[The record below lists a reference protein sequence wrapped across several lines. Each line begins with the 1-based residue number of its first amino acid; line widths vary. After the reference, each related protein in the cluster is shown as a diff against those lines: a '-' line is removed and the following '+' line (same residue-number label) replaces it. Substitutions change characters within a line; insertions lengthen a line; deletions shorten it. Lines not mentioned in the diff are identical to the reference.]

1 MRHSSTIVA
10 AATIILLAACGDD
23 TTGPAKSDAGGMSAR
38 IAGAAWSAMSIATD
52 TAPPS
57 LIIVRGTNATATLT
71 LVIPASQGLG
81 TQTVGSTTPIA
92 AGLII
97 ASQTWAA
104 SRTQGGAG
112 SITLTTAAPGHL
124 AGTFQFTLAH
134 EGASP
139 AEQQVTSGRFDVK
152 Y

>member
-10 AATIILLAACGDD
+10 AAAVVLLAACGDD
-23 TTGPAKSDAGGMSAR
+23 TTSPAKSDAGMSAR

-57 LIIVRGTNATATLT
+57 LIVVRGTNATATLT

-97 ASQTWAA
+97 GSQTWGA
-104 SRTQGGAG
+104 SRTQGGSG

-139 AEQQVTSGRFDVK
+139 AEQQVSSGRFDVT

>member
-10 AATIILLAACGDD
+10 AAALILLAACGDD
-23 TTGPAKSDAGGMSAR
+23 TTGPAKSDAGMSAR
-38 IAGAAWSAMSIATD
+38 IAGAAWSAMSIAID
-52 TAPPS
+52 SGPPS
-57 LIIVRGTNATATLT
+57 LIIVRGTNTTATLT
-71 LVIPASQGLG
+71 LVIPASQGPG

-97 ASQTWAA
+97 GSQTWAA

-112 SITLTTAAPGHL
+112 SITLTAAAPGHL
-124 AGTFQFTLAH
+124 AGTFQFRLAH

>member
-1 MRHSSTIVA
+1 MRHSSTLVA
-10 AATIILLAACGDD
+10 AAALILAACGDD
-23 TTGPAKSDAGGMSAR
+23 TTGPAKSDAGMSAR
-38 IAGAAWSAMSIATD
+38 IAGAAWSAMSVATD
-52 TAPPS
+52 SAPPS

-71 LVIPASQGLG
+71 LVIPANQGLG
-81 TQTVGSTTPIA
+81 TQTIGSTTPVA
-92 AGLII
+92 AGLVVG
-97 ASQTWAA
+97 SQVWGA
-104 SRTQGGAG
+104 SRTQGGSG

>member
-1 MRHSSTIVA
+1 MRHSSTLVA
-10 AATIILLAACGDD
+10 AAALIIAACGDD
-23 TTGPAKSDAGGMSAR
+23 TTGPAKSDADGMSAR

-52 TAPPS
+52 SAPPS

-71 LVIPASQGLG
+71 LVIPAGPGIG

-97 ASQTWAA
+97 GSQTWAA

-112 SITLTTAAPGHL
+112 SITLTAAAPGHL

>member
-10 AATIILLAACGDD
+10 AAALILLAACGDD
-23 TTGPAKSDAGGMSAR
+23 TTGPAKSDAGMSAR

-57 LIIVRGTNATATLT
+57 LIVVRGTNATATLT

-97 ASQTWAA
+97 GSQTWAA

>member
-1 MRHSSTIVA
+1 MRHSSVIVA
-10 AATIILLAACGDD
+10 AATLALLASCSDD
-23 TTGPAKSDAGGMSAR
+23 TTGPAKSDAGMSAR
-38 IAGAAWSAMSIATD
+38 IGGAAWSAMSVATD

-57 LIIVRGTNATATLT
+57 LIIVRGTNASATLT
-71 LVIPASQGLG
+71 LVIPANQGLG
-81 TQTVGSTTPIA
+81 TQTVGATTPVG
-92 AGLII
+92 AGLVIG
-97 ASQTWAA
+97 SQVWGA

-139 AEQQVTSGRFDVK
+139 AEQQVTSGRFDVT

>member
-10 AATIILLAACGDD
+10 AATLILLAACDSD
-23 TTGPAKSDAGGMSAR
+23 TTGPAKSDAGMSAR
-38 IAGAAWSAMSIATD
+38 IAGAAWSAMSIAID
-52 TAPPS
+52 SGPPS
-57 LIIVRGTNATATLT
+57 LIVVRGTNATATLT
-71 LVIPASQGLG
+71 LVIPANQGLG

-97 ASQTWAA
+97 GSQSWGA
-104 SRTQGGAG
+104 SRTQGGSG

-139 AEQQVTSGRFDVK
+139 AEQQVTSGRFDVT

>member
-1 MRHSSTIVA
+1 MRHSSTLVA
-10 AATIILLAACGDD
+10 AAALVLLAACGGD
-23 TTGPAKSDAGGMSAR
+23 TTGPAKSDGGGMSAR
-38 IAGAAWSAMSIATD
+38 IGGTAWSAMSIATD

-71 LVIPASQGLG
+71 LVIPAGPGIG

-97 ASQTWAA
+97 GSQTWAA

-124 AGTFQFTLAH
+124 TGTFQFTLAH

>member
-10 AATIILLAACGDD
+10 AATLILLAACGSD
-23 TTGPAKSDAGGMSAR
+23 TSGPAKSDAGMSAR
-38 IAGAAWSAMSIATD
+38 IAGAAWSAMSIAID
-52 TAPPS
+52 SGPPS
-57 LIIVRGTNATATLT
+57 LIVVRGTNATATLT
-71 LVIPASQGLG
+71 LVIPANQGLG

-92 AGLII
+92 AGLLIG
-97 ASQTWAA
+97 SQTWGA
-104 SRTQGGAG
+104 SRTQGGSG

-139 AEQQVTSGRFDVK
+139 AEQQVTSGRFDVT

>member
-1 MRHSSTIVA
+1 MRHSSTLVA
-10 AATIILLAACGDD
+10 AATLVLLAACSDD
-23 TTGPAKSDAGGMSAR
+23 TTGPPKSDAGGMSAR
-38 IAGAAWSAMSIATD
+38 IAGTAWSAMSIVID
-52 TAPPS
+52 SAPPS

-71 LVIPASQGLG
+71 LVIPADQGLG
-81 TQTVGSTTPIA
+81 TQTVGSTTPIG
-92 AGLII
+92 AGLVIG
-97 ASQTWAA
+97 SQVWGA

-112 SITLTTAAPGHL
+112 SITLTTVAPGHV

>member
-10 AATIILLAACGDD
+10 AAALIFLAACGSD
-23 TTGPAKSDAGGMSAR
+23 TTGPAKSDAGMSAR
-38 IAGAAWSAMSIATD
+38 IDGAAWSAMSVAAD

-57 LIIVRGTNATATLT
+57 LIVVTGTNATAKLA
-71 LVIPASQGLG
+71 LVFPASLGLG
-81 TQTVGSTTPIA
+81 TQSVGSPMPIA
-92 AGLII
+92 AILVIG
-97 ASQTWAA
+97 SQSWAA
-104 SRTQGGAG
+104 SRTQGGSG

-139 AEQQVTSGRFDVK
+139 AEQQVTSGQFDVK

>member
-10 AATIILLAACGDD
+10 AAALILLAACGDD
-23 TTGPAKSDAGGMSAR
+23 TTGPAKSDAGMSAR

-57 LIIVRGTNATATLT
+57 LIVVRGTNATATLT

-97 ASQTWAA
+97 GSQTWGA
-104 SRTQGGAG
+104 SRTQGGSG

-139 AEQQVTSGRFDVK
+139 AEQQVSSGRFDVT

>member
-10 AATIILLAACGDD
+10 AAALVLLAACGDD
-23 TTGPAKSDAGGMSAR
+23 TTGPAKSDAGMSAR

-92 AGLII
+92 AGLVIG
-97 ASQTWAA
+97 SQTWAA
-104 SRTQGGAG
+104 SRTQGGSG

>member
-1 MRHSSTIVA
+1 MRHSSTLVA
-10 AATIILLAACGDD
+10 AAALVLLAACGDD
-23 TTGPAKSDAGGMSAR
+23 TTGPAKSDAGMSAR

-57 LIIVRGTNATATLT
+57 LIVITGTNATAKLA
-71 LVIPASQGLG
+71 LVFPAGLGLG
-81 TQTVGSTTPIA
+81 TQSVGSSMPIA
-92 AGLII
+92 AILVIG
-97 ASQTWAA
+97 SQSWAA
-104 SRTQGGAG
+104 SRTQGGSG

-134 EGASP
+134 EGAAP

>member
-10 AATIILLAACGDD
+10 AAALILLAACGDD
-23 TTGPAKSDAGGMSAR
+23 TTGPAKSDAGMSAR

-57 LIIVRGTNATATLT
+57 LIVVRGTNATATLT
-71 LVIPASQGLG
+71 LVIPASQGPG

-97 ASQTWAA
+97 GSQTWAA

>member
-1 MRHSSTIVA
+1 MRHSSTLVAVA
-10 AATIILLAACGDD
+10 ALVLLTACGGD
-23 TTGPAKSDAGGMSAR
+23 TTGPAKSDGRGMSAR
-38 IAGAAWSAMSIATD
+38 IGGAAWSAMSIATD

-57 LIIVRGTNATATLT
+57 LIVVTGTNATATLT
-71 LVIPASQGLG
+71 LVIPVGQGLG
-81 TQTVGSTTPIA
+81 TQAVGGTTPIA
-92 AGLII
+92 AGLVIGPQ
-97 ASQTWAA
+97 AWLA

-139 AEQQVTSGRFDVK
+139 AQQQVTSGRFDVK